1 MLPENVNTP
10 RGQYLQAILS
20 KVSQQEFSG
29 WPMLKK
35 DDYVAIGGL
44 VVLFSY
50 VDYNL
55 RRLVEGY
62 DDAEL
67 LQPPWK
73 GKSKALRTA
82 DVAKAVQS
90 MIPWPEINLNALK
103 RIEELRGLRNLVA
116 HFAIRRF
123 PGEDAFVFIAKSA
136 RNHKKHFGGEPAPA
150 ASVTAVMDG
159 PVLPGIIPEL
169 EGLQNWL
176 AKATAE
182 VEKQFEPLIPI
193 QPKADK

>member
-1 MLPENVNTP
+1 MLPENVDTP

-67 LQPPWK
+67 LQPPRK
-73 GKSKALRTA
+73 GESKALRTA

-90 MIPWPEINLNALK
+90 
-103 RIEELRGLRNLVA
+103 
-116 HFAIRRF
+116 
-123 PGEDAFVFIAKSA
+123 
-136 RNHKKHFGGEPAPA
+136 
-150 ASVTAVMDG
+150 
-159 PVLPGIIPEL
+159 
-169 EGLQNWL
+169 
-176 AKATAE
+176 
-182 VEKQFEPLIPI
+182 
-193 QPKADK
+193 